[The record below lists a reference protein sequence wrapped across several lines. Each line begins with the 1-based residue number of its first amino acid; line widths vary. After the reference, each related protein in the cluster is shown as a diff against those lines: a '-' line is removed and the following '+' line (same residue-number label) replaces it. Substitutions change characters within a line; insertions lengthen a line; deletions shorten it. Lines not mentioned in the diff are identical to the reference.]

1 MNQWPA
7 FDLSATLSTLASL
20 LLAFL
25 LGALIGFERQV
36 RQRTAGLRT
45 NTLVAVGAAVFVD
58 LAVRFHALYGGSPSP
73 LQVIAYVVSGIGFL
87 GAGAIMKEGANVSG
101 LNTAATLWGSAAVGC
116 CAGAKLLPE
125 AVLAALFVL
134 AANTLLRPVVNRIN
148 RQPVQEELS
157 EATYTVY
164 VICQRAPVRGARAA
178 GRMAGGCQLP
188 GARHRPAPFR
198 PGRRGDRGHAL
209 RHRRGRRRTGPD
221 HGPPGS
227 RGRRAAGLLERQR
240 GGLMRHQRLPGPSG
254 LGPQHQGPMQG
265 WALSVADPFC
275 ATYTA
280 PP

>member
-58 LAVRFHALYGGSPSP
+58 LAVRFHTLYGGSPSP

-148 RQPVQEELS
+148 RQPVQEEFS

-164 VICQRAPVRGARAA
+164 VICRRARQSEVREQLVEWLEAASYPVRDIDQHPFGQGDAEIEATLYATAVDGDELDQIMAR
-178 GRMAGGCQLP
+178 
-188 GARHRPAPFR
+188 
-198 PGRRGDRGHAL
+198 
-209 RHRRGRRRTGPD
+209 
-221 HGPPGS
+221 
-227 RGRRAAGLLERQR
+227 LEAEDGVLQAIWNA
-240 GGLMRHQRLPGPSG
+240 S
-254 LGPQHQGPMQG
+254 
-265 WALSVADPFC
+265 AED
-275 ATYTA
+275 
-280 PP
+280 

>member
-164 VICQRAPVRGARAA
+164 VICRRARQSEVREQLVEWLEAASYPVRDIDQHPFGQGDAEIEATLYATAVDGDELDQIMAR
-178 GRMAGGCQLP
+178 
-188 GARHRPAPFR
+188 
-198 PGRRGDRGHAL
+198 
-209 RHRRGRRRTGPD
+209 
-221 HGPPGS
+221 
-227 RGRRAAGLLERQR
+227 LEAEDGVLQAFWNA
-240 GGLMRHQRLPGPSG
+240 S
-254 LGPQHQGPMQG
+254 
-265 WALSVADPFC
+265 AED
-275 ATYTA
+275 
-280 PP
+280 

>member
-58 LAVRFHALYGGSPSP
+58 LAVRFHTLYGGSPSP

-148 RQPVQEELS
+148 RQPVQEEFS

-164 VICQRAPVRGARAA
+164 VICRRARQSEVREQLVEWLEAASYPVRDIDQHPFGQGDAEIEATLYATAVDGDELDQIMAR
-178 GRMAGGCQLP
+178 
-188 GARHRPAPFR
+188 
-198 PGRRGDRGHAL
+198 
-209 RHRRGRRRTGPD
+209 
-221 HGPPGS
+221 
-227 RGRRAAGLLERQR
+227 LEAEDGVLQAFWNA
-240 GGLMRHQRLPGPSG
+240 S
-254 LGPQHQGPMQG
+254 
-265 WALSVADPFC
+265 AED
-275 ATYTA
+275 
-280 PP
+280 

>member
-1 MNQWPA
+1 MSQWPA

-164 VICQRAPVRGARAA
+164 VICQRARQSEVRERLVEWLEAASYPVRDIDQHPFGQGDAEIEATLYATAVDGGELDQIMAR
-178 GRMAGGCQLP
+178 
-188 GARHRPAPFR
+188 
-198 PGRRGDRGHAL
+198 
-209 RHRRGRRRTGPD
+209 
-221 HGPPGS
+221 
-227 RGRRAAGLLERQR
+227 LEAEDGVLQAFWNA
-240 GGLMRHQRLPGPSG
+240 S
-254 LGPQHQGPMQG
+254 
-265 WALSVADPFC
+265 AED
-275 ATYTA
+275 
-280 PP
+280 

>member
-73 LQVIAYVVSGIGFL
+73 MQVIAYVVSGIGFL

-164 VICQRAPVRGARAA
+164 VICQRARQSEVREQLVEWLEAASYPVRDIDQHPFGQGDAEIEATLYATAVDGGELDQIMAR
-178 GRMAGGCQLP
+178 
-188 GARHRPAPFR
+188 
-198 PGRRGDRGHAL
+198 
-209 RHRRGRRRTGPD
+209 
-221 HGPPGS
+221 
-227 RGRRAAGLLERQR
+227 LEAEDGVLQAFWNA
-240 GGLMRHQRLPGPSG
+240 S
-254 LGPQHQGPMQG
+254 
-265 WALSVADPFC
+265 AED
-275 ATYTA
+275 
-280 PP
+280 

>member
-58 LAVRFHALYGGSPSP
+58 LAVRFHTLYGGSPSP

-148 RQPVQEELS
+148 RQPVQEEFS

-164 VICQRAPVRGARAA
+164 VICRRARQSEVREQLVEWLEAASYPVRDIDQHPFGQGDAEIEATLYATAVDGGELDQIMAR
-178 GRMAGGCQLP
+178 
-188 GARHRPAPFR
+188 
-198 PGRRGDRGHAL
+198 
-209 RHRRGRRRTGPD
+209 
-221 HGPPGS
+221 
-227 RGRRAAGLLERQR
+227 LEAEDGVLQAFWNA
-240 GGLMRHQRLPGPSG
+240 S
-254 LGPQHQGPMQG
+254 
-265 WALSVADPFC
+265 AED
-275 ATYTA
+275 
-280 PP
+280 